1 MAMLF
6 AAAGGL
12 ISAQD
17 EAVAA
22 ALSKAAAEPAGLQSV
37 GLIHGNASDLIN
49 TDEKCVMGGYGR
61 VGPEDVSSSPL
72 ERIASCAEALQP
84 QQYMDIQT
92 KAATVADGL
101 SNAAHTLQGELDA
114 VLGHGWQGEFAVNA
128 QASTRALVE
137 SAHSLSD
144 ELKQV
149 ADKASRAHD
158 GLATTQTNIA
168 EYAHQGA
175 LAKSQAEMRSFEQG
189 PGIGDAGAGVGA
201 ALAEAEARAA
211 EEQARAIVNTT
222 YSPAVMDA
230 NLDDLDFTAAHRVV
244 SGAGLGGP
252 AGIDMV
258 RVWNTDGIPTTS
270 PAATPNSAALAA
282 YSGATADLGAGPGGV
297 GATAAGVGAGGATAS
312 ASPIATDA
320 ATEQALLASRNGDGA
335 AGMAALPGQAG
346 GGAGAGAGAGAGVN
360 AATSL
365 AGAPLAPMAGA
376 PGQFGAAG
384 GSGTAGIS
392 GQRGSDQSNR
402 DRDRGRGYGSAAG
415 LVGGGGAAAAGA
427 GAARMGGAGTL
438 SGLGGSAGPG
448 GTAGNAGNGTIAG
461 PPRMGAGTGPGVTA
475 GAGGMGA
482 SSSSSP
488 GGSTAARAG
497 GVPMG
502 GMMGAANAAQG
513 SERRGHTPAGY
524 LTNATNTTDIVGE
537 PVKVA
542 PAVLGRKS
550 AVESSAEES
559 TAAASESGVGTAPGR
574 VLGRSYTGSG
584 K

>member
-37 GLIHGNASDLIN
+37 GLIHGSASDLIN

-482 SSSSSP
+482 SSSSP